1 MDIELARTFLQ
12 IARSGS
18 FVAAAEHLHVTQTT
32 VTARVH
38 NLETQLGCA
47 LFVRNR
53 AGAKLT
59 DDGERF
65 VAYAM
70 QLVQTWEAARR
81 DLPLPSGAEETLRLG
96 AEFTLSNPL
105 QLQWVM
111 QLRRELPKPAIRVEI
126 GESEMLQQRLERGL
140 LDAVLVYR
148 PEYRAG
154 MQVVQVMEEKLIQ
167 IASTGNP
174 EPYIYVDWGPDFRR
188 EHDAALPEK
197 TRHVLSFTHGPQ
209 AMHYLIQC
217 GGSGYFRTRV
227 TKRGINEG
235 RIRVVPNAPEFS
247 YPVFLVYSRERESA
261 LLQQAFEIL
270 RRVVA
275 EEGDWTEH
283 WELTP

>member
-53 AGAKLT
+53 AGARLT
-59 DDGERF
+59 GDGERF
-65 VAYAM
+65 VAYAL

-111 QLRRELPKPAIRVEI
+111 QLRRELPAPGIRVEI
-126 GESEMLQQRLERGL
+126 GESEALQQRLEHGL

-167 IASTGNP
+167 IESTRHP
-174 EPYIYVDWGPDFRR
+174 APYIYVDWGPDFRR

-197 TRHVLSFTHGPQ
+197 SRNVLSFTHGPQ
-209 AMHYLIQC
+209 AMQYLMQC

-227 TKRGINEG
+227 TKRGIQAG
-235 RIRVVPNAPEFS
+235 RIRIVPNAPEFS
-247 YPVFLVYSRERESA
+247 YPVFLVYSRERESV
-261 LLQQAFEIL
+261 LLQQAFDIL